1 VKLTNLIAGIFDMI
15 FQGLWNLPCADTA
28 AMTELAK
35 IGKIEKKIHVTTIL
49 LNPGLDVTAS
59 QSCLETT

>member
-1 VKLTNLIAGIFDMI
+1 VKLNNPIAGIFDMI
-15 FQGLWNLPCADTA
+15 FQGLWILVCVDTA

-35 IGKIEKKIHVTTIL
+35 IEKIEKKMSVPAIL